1 MLLQAAARALTAAG
15 VGPGARLCVALSGGV
30 DSVVVLDVLH
40 ALAPRFGFYLQAAHV
55 HHGLSPHADVWAQA
69 CAARCEQLEVPFSLF
84 RVSVARDA
92 RDGLEAAAR
101 DQRHAALDGVAC
113 DWLVLGHHQ
122 DDQAETLLFRLLRGS
137 GVRGAAAMTVVD
149 PPCTAR
155 PGRLRPLL
163 DCSRSAIEAWAR
175 DRGLAWVEDES
186 NALLDF
192 SRNHLRHRVLPV
204 IGERFPAATATLARA
219 AEHFREASVLLDELA
234 ALDQS
239 ACGGQPLQHERVLAL
254 SDARVANLLRWLVRQ
269 DDFRA
274 PSRSRLAEALRQL
287 RAVPASHPLRI
298 ELGDMACC
306 AYRGQLWLEPT
317 ALEAL
322 LPQHWSGSDTVRWG
336 AGAVHFLPRP
346 GEGIARAVL
355 DSAGE
360 VVLSTRRPGLRMRVG
375 VGRPRRSFKKLC
387 QEADIPAW
395 MRDRLPVLWVD
406 GEPAWIGGI
415 GFAADFTCPASHAG
429 LVPQWRKW
437 QGRSQT

>member
-1 MLLQAAARALTAAG
+1 MLRQATARALTAAG

-55 HHGLSPHADVWAQA
+55 HHGLSAHADAWAQA
-69 CAARCEQLEVPFSLF
+69 CAARCAQLEVPFSLF

-149 PPCTAR
+149 PPRTAR

-175 DRGLAWVEDES
+175 ERGLTWVEDES
-186 NALLDF
+186 NAQLDF

-219 AEHFREASVLLDELA
+219 AEHFREASELLDELA

-239 ACGGQPLQHERVLAL
+239 ACGGQPLQLERVLAL
-254 SDARVANLLRWLVRQ
+254 SDARVANLLRWRARQ
-269 DDFRA
+269 DNFRA
-274 PSRSRLAEALRQL
+274 PSRSRLGEALRQL
-287 RAVPASHPLRI
+287 RAVPASHPLRV
-298 ELGDMACC
+298 ELGEMACC
-306 AYRGQLWLEPT
+306 AYRGQLWLESA
-317 ALEAL
+317 ALEPL
-322 LPQHWSGSDTVRWG
+322 LAQRWSGGDALRWG
-336 AGAVHFLPRP
+336 GGEVHFLPRR

-355 DSAGE
+355 DGARE

-387 QEADIPAW
+387 QEAEIPAW

-415 GFAADFTCPASHAG
+415 GLAADFACPVSHAG

-437 QGRSQT
+437 QGSSQA